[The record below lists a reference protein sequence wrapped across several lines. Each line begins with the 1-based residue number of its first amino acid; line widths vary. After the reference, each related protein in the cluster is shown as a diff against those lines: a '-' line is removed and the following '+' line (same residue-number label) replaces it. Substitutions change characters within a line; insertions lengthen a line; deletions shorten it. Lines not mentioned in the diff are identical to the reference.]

1 MLSGHLSRG
10 VACSLAMMTCQSNVW
25 VVARVLVFSACKS
38 GDDGEQPVVF
48 CERRDWRKLS
58 IFIRSAHHQS
68 RSCLPLARVA
78 DCRHG
83 SNVFYGEGSTN
94 GLRR

>member
-1 MLSGHLSRG
+1 
-10 VACSLAMMTCQSNVW
+10 
-25 VVARVLVFSACKS
+25 
-38 GDDGEQPVVF
+38 VVF
-48 CERRDWRKLS
+48 CGRHDWRKLS
-58 IFIRSAHHQS
+58 IFICSARHQS

-83 SNVFYGEGSTN
+83 SDVFYGEGSAN